1 MSIKSYQTF
10 KRSQSHQQPGQQQQ
24 VVIVYGQPRS
34 DIADDK
40 CKLEVINFDIRRDN
54 KVYPIDIKRCLYNGK
69 PHIVIGSAHV
79 IERRLPNATFKPI
92 YANVNKWRAK
102 TESGLLT
109 HFVPI
114 ELLDSR
120 IQLSIKNDH
129 MVGFK
134 ITLELGHTTVFKYIN
149 ELPEYALIDLNELY
163 YRAKEA
169 EELPDDLDELLA
181 REDRQCLE
189 AYDLKL
195 VEIEKKSPKVI
206 TPIPRKH

>member
-10 KRSQSHQQPGQQQQ
+10 KRSQSSQQQG
-24 VVIVYGQPRS
+24 VVIVYGQSKS
-34 DIADDK
+34 DIADGK

-54 KVYPIDIKRCLYNGK
+54 KVYPIGIKRCLYNGK
-69 PHIVIGSAHV
+69 PHLIIGSIHV
-79 IERRLPNATFKPI
+79 IERRLPNVRFNPI
-92 YANVNKWRAK
+92 YANVNKWRPE
-102 TESGLLT
+102 TGSGLLT

-114 ELLDSR
+114 ELLDSK
-120 IQLSIKNDH
+120 IQLSMKNDYK
-129 MVGFK
+129 VGFK

-149 ELPEYALIDLNELY
+149 ELPEYALIDLSELY
-163 YRAKEA
+163 FHAKEA

-195 VEIEKKSPKVI
+195 VEIKKKSPKVI